1 MDRTYDIFEVVEFEA
16 VWRKAVV
23 GNEEAIRVLRQLAGE
38 TTNEVRLMHLLSN
51 STVAAVNT
59 TPDSNT

>member
-1 MDRTYDIFEVVEFEA
+1 MDRTYDIFEVVESEA
-16 VWRKAVV
+16 VWRKTVV
-23 GNEEAIRVLRQLAGE
+23 GHEQAIRVLQQLAGE